1 MSFSVADSRVVVV
14 GAGRSGL
21 AAARLLARR
30 GARVTLSEAGAEI
43 ALGGGD
49 RDENAASLADDGIA
63 LELGGHRAD
72 TLRAADL
79 IVPSPGVSPRTPAI
93 AAARRRGVPVISEVE
108 LAARWLRGR
117 LVAVT
122 GTKGKSTTVV
132 VAGRMLEAG
141 GRRAVVGGN
150 IGIALSSQVESSTP
164 DAVHVVEVSSFQ
176 LELTERFRPWIA
188 VCLNLSPDHLDRH
201 ASFEEYAGAKAR
213 LFANQTPDDAMVIN
227 ADDPHVLRIARA
239 GRARAVRFAVDTDLA
254 EGVQVTGAGIARRS
268 AGGDECLVPLSA
280 VRVPGRH
287 LLSDIAAAAAVGTLA
302 GLDAAAMTRAVRSFT
317 GLEHTL
323 ELVGEVAG
331 VRFVN
336 DSKATNVVAARA
348 AIECFGPGLAVI
360 LGGRFK
366 GGRFEDLAPALA
378 SRGASVVAVGE
389 ARPRVRRALAAD
401 VVVREAETMEEAVR
415 LAAGMSRPG
424 GAVLL
429 APACASLDMFRDYAA
444 RGAAFRDAVAALGTA
459 SRFPESNGREQ

>member
-1 MSFSVADSRVVVV
+1 MSRFSVADSRVVVV

-30 GARVTLSEAGAEI
+30 GARVTLSEAGARI
-43 ALGGGD
+43 ACAGQ
-49 RDENAASLADDGIA
+49 LAEEGVDV
-63 LELGGHRAD
+63 ETGGHRAG

-79 IVPSPGVSPRTPAI
+79 IVLSPGVPPRTPGI

-108 LAARWLRGR
+108 LASRWLRGR

-122 GTKGKSTTVV
+122 GTKGKSTTVT
-132 VAGRMLEAG
+132 VAARMLEAG

-150 IGIALSSQVESSTP
+150 VGVALSSQVEDSSP
-164 DAVHVVEVSSFQ
+164 DVVHVVEVSSFQ
-176 LELTERFRPWIA
+176 LELTESFRPWIA

-201 ASFEEYAGAKAR
+201 ASFEEYAAAKAR
-213 LFANQTPDDAMVIN
+213 VFANQTPDDAMVIN
-227 ADDPHVLRIARA
+227 ADDPRVLAIARA
-239 GRARAVRFAVDTDLA
+239 GRARALRFAVDTRIE
-254 EGVQVTGAGIARRS
+254 EGVQVTGDGIAHRS
-268 AGGDECLVPLSA
+268 AGGEECLVPASA

-287 LLSDIAAAAAVGTLA
+287 LLGDVAAAAAVGLLA
-302 GLDAAAMTRAVRSFT
+302 GVDAGAMTRAARSFT

-323 ELVGEVAG
+323 EFVAEVGG

-366 GGRFEDLAPALA
+366 GGRFEDLRSPLA
-378 SRGASVVAVGE
+378 ARGAAVVAIGE
-389 ARPRVRRALAAD
+389 ARARVRRALEPAVA
-401 VVVREAETMEEAVR
+401 VREAETMDEAVR
-415 LAAGMSRPG
+415 QAAGLARPG

-444 RGAAFRDAVAALGTA
+444 RGAAFRNAVAAMGV
-459 SRFPESNGREQ
+459 SGRPPERDAGREQ

>member
-1 MSFSVADSRVVVV
+1 MNHFSVADARVVVV
-14 GAGRSGL
+14 GAGRSGV

-43 ALGGGD
+43 A
-49 RDENAASLADDGIA
+49 NAASLADDGIE
-63 LELGGHRAD
+63 LEVGGHGAD
-72 TLRAADL
+72 KLRAADL
-79 IVPSPGVSPRTPAI
+79 IVLSPGVSPRVPDI

-132 VAGRMLEAG
+132 VTGRMLEAG

-150 IGIALSSQVESSTP
+150 IGVALSSQVEDSTP
-164 DAVHVVEVSSFQ
+164 DVVHVVEVSSFQ
-176 LELTERFRPWIA
+176 LELTETFRPWIA

-227 ADDPHVLRIARA
+227 ADDPQVLRIARA
-239 GRARAVRFAVDTDLA
+239 GRARALRFAVDTPLA
-254 EGVQVTGAGIARRS
+254 EGVQVTGDGIARRS
-268 AGGDECLVPLSA
+268 ADGDECLVPMSA

-287 LLSDIAAAAAVGTLA
+287 LLSDIAAAAAVGALA
-302 GLDAAAMTRAVRSFT
+302 GIDARAMTRAVQSFT

-323 ELVGEVAG
+323 ELVGEIAG

-348 AIECFGPGLAVI
+348 AIECFGPGLVVI
-360 LGGRFK
+360 LGGRYK
-366 GGRFEDLAPALA
+366 GGRFEDLRPALA
-378 SRGASVVAVGE
+378 SRGASVVAIGE
-389 ARPRVRRALAAD
+389 ARSRVRRALESD
-401 VVVREAETMEEAVR
+401 VEVTEAGTMNEAVR
-415 LAAGMSRPG
+415 LAAGASRPG
-424 GAVLL
+424 GVVLL

-444 RGAAFRDAVAALGTA
+444 RGRSFRDAVAALRT
-459 SRFPESNGREQ
+459 

>member
-43 ALGGGD
+43 ALGGG
-49 RDENAASLADDGIA
+49 RDGNAAALADDGIA

-239 GRARAVRFAVDTDLA
+239 GRARAVRSRWTRTLRKACRSPA
-254 EGVQVTGAGIARRS
+254 PASRAARP
-268 AGGDECLVPLSA
+268 A
-280 VRVPGRH
+280 
-287 LLSDIAAAAAVGTLA
+287 
-302 GLDAAAMTRAVRSFT
+302 
-317 GLEHTL
+317 
-323 ELVGEVAG
+323 
-331 VRFVN
+331 
-336 DSKATNVVAARA
+336 ATNAWCR
-348 AIECFGPGLAVI
+348 C
-360 LGGRFK
+360 
-366 GGRFEDLAPALA
+366 
-378 SRGASVVAVGE
+378 
-389 ARPRVRRALAAD
+389 RRC
-401 VVVREAETMEEAVR
+401 
-415 LAAGMSRPG
+415 GFP
-424 GAVLL
+424 
-429 APACASLDMFRDYAA
+429 
-444 RGAAFRDAVAALGTA
+444 DATC
-459 SRFPESNGREQ
+459 

>member
-1 MSFSVADSRVVVV
+1 MSGFSVADRRVVVV
-14 GAGRSGL
+14 GAGRSGV
-21 AAARLLARR
+21 AAARLLAGR

-43 ALGGGD
+43 ATEIPGSG
-49 RDENAASLADDGIA
+49 SLADEGVGV
-63 LELGGHRAD
+63 EVGGHRAD

-79 IVPSPGVSPRTPAI
+79 IVASPGVSPRVPEVS
-93 AAARRRGVPVISEVE
+93 AARRRGVPVISEVE

-132 VAGRMLEAG
+132 VAARMLEAG

-150 IGIALSSQVESSTP
+150 IGVALSSQVEDSTP
-164 DAVHVVEVSSFQ
+164 DVVHVVEVSSFQ
-176 LELTERFRPWIA
+176 LELTETFRPWIA

-213 LFANQTPDDAMVIN
+213 VFANQTPDDAMVIN

-239 GRARAVRFAVDTDLA
+239 GRARALRFAVDTRVA
-254 EGVQVTGAGIARRS
+254 EGVQVTGDGIAHRS
-268 AGGDECLVPLSA
+268 AEGEECLVPMSA

-287 LLSDIAAAAAVGTLA
+287 LLGDIAAAAAVGRLA
-302 GLDAAAMTRAVRSFT
+302 GVDAGAMTRAVQSFT

-323 ELVGEVAG
+323 EFVREIDG

-348 AIECFGPGLAVI
+348 AIECFGPGLVVI

-366 GGRFEDLAPALA
+366 GGRFEDLRTALA
-378 SRGASVVAVGE
+378 GRGASVVAVGE
-389 ARPRVRRALAAD
+389 ARAQVRRALESAVA
-401 VVVREAETMEEAVR
+401 VYEAETLDEAVR
-415 LAAGMSRPG
+415 RAAGLATPG

-444 RGAAFRDAVAALGTA
+444 RGAAFRNAVAALGGPVRSA
-459 SRFPESNGREQ
+459 GRRTGHEQ

>member
-1 MSFSVADSRVVVV
+1 MSEFSVADSRVVVV
-14 GAGRSGL
+14 GAGRSGT
-21 AAARLLARR
+21 AAARLLAGR
-30 GARVTLSEAGAEI
+30 GARVTLSEVGAGI
-43 ALGGGD
+43 AA
-49 RDENAASLADDGIA
+49 RRSLADEDIDI
-63 LELGGHRAD
+63 EVGGHRTD
-72 TLRAADL
+72 TFRAADL
-79 IVPSPGVSPRTPAI
+79 IVLSPGVPPQVPEI

-132 VAGRMLEAG
+132 VAARMLEAD
-141 GRRAVVGGN
+141 GRRAAVGGN
-150 IGIALSSQVESSTP
+150 IGIALSSQVEDSRP
-164 DAVHVVEVSSFQ
+164 DMVHVVEVSSFQ
-176 LELTERFRPWIA
+176 LELTDTFRPWIA

-213 LFANQTPDDAMVIN
+213 VFANQTPDDAMVIN
-227 ADDPHVLRIARA
+227 ADDQHVLEIARA
-239 GRARAVRFAVDTDLA
+239 GRARALRFAVDTQIA
-254 EGVQVTGAGIARRS
+254 EGVQVTRDGIAHRS
-268 AGGDECLVPLSA
+268 AGGEECLVPMSA

-287 LLSDIAAAAAVGTLA
+287 LLGDIAAAAAVGTLA
-302 GLDAAAMTRAVRSFT
+302 GVEADAMTRAVQSFT

-323 ELVGEVAG
+323 ELVGEIDG

-366 GGRFEDLAPALA
+366 GGRFEDLRAVLA
-378 SRGASVVAVGE
+378 ARAASVVAIGE
-389 ARPRVRRALAAD
+389 ARTQVRRALEPD
-401 VVVREAETMEEAVR
+401 VAVYEAGTMNEAVREAAG
-415 LAAGMSRPG
+415 LALPG

-444 RGAAFRDAVAALGTA
+444 RGAAFRNAVAALEAAGRSPGRDT
-459 SRFPESNGREQ
+459 GREQ